1 MPLENIQ
8 KVKLWLTPT
17 KIHNILQEIK
27 SLARSGSLKLN
38 KLIKPM
44 VDRSDLNG
52 NTKATEDG
60 DSDHPSS
67 LPLLRSIHKKGKE
80 HVENPNG

>member
-17 KIHNILQEIK
+17 KIHNVLQEIK

-38 KLIKPM
+38 KLMKPM
-44 VDRSDLNG
+44 VDISDG
-52 NTKATEDG
+52 HSKAKEDG

-67 LPLLRSIHKKGKE
+67 LPLLISFHKKEKE
-80 HVENPNG
+80 HDENVNS